1 MTIRAILITAAWTAA
16 LGTAAVIAAPG
27 LTTLPTA
34 WRIRGPEGAV
44 ATVGTLPS
52 GIVLS
57 RDGTRAI
64 ELEAGYANRTLRVL
78 DAATLRE
85 ERALELGGAFG
96 APLRDPDGDGVWVN
110 VAGTFGEQVA
120 HVDTARGAVDRAVTL
135 PVPFYPVALARA
147 PGGMLAVAGDLAN
160 RVALVDPA
168 AERVVATVDVG
179 RHPAALAFSADGRT
193 LYVADRAE
201 AQLDVVDVPA
211 RRVRARVRVG
221 LHPVAL
227 ALANDGRRLFV
238 ADSDDDDVAVVDL
251 AANRVVQRARVPFA
265 RDGVVGTSPNAL
277 ALDGDRLY
285 VSCGAAN
292 AIAVFHVGPGS
303 ANAGAAAG
311 GLRALG
317 AIPAGWYPTALAVD
331 RARGV
336 LYVADGKGESGH
348 PNPRFRSSA
357 SDASQAQYVGRQLMG
372 SIRRIAIPDDA
383 VLARGLA
390 DVRDLA
396 QHEPAPASDSVVRA
410 NGPIRH
416 VIYVIKENRTYDQ
429 VLGDLKEA
437 DGDPSLVLFGENVTP
452 NQHELAR
459 RFGTFDRFFADA
471 HVSADGH
478 NWATAAIA
486 NDYLEK
492 MWPQQY
498 SGNRAFYDFEDG
510 AEASVPHAGYLWDD
524 AVRHGV
530 SLRNY
535 GEFVSAGPAR
545 PTPVS
550 VGSDALR
557 PRTDRAFPTFDMDIP
572 DVDRFAEW
580 KREFDAF
587 ERTRTLPQL
596 EIVRFPRDHTSGTR
610 NGRPTPQA
618 MVADNDL
625 AVGKLAEAVSHSAD
639 WAGTAIFVVEDDAQN
654 GPDHVDEQRSTFYLI
669 SPYAAGGVQHS
680 HYTQASV
687 LRTMELLLG
696 LPPLTP
702 YDAGAAPLAA
712 AFRAVPD
719 LRPFDALP
727 ARTDVNARNG
737 ASAYRAA
744 DSARLDFAGAD
755 RVDDATLN
763 DVLWHAVKGARA
775 TPPPYGAFAGPSGA
789 LEHRG
794 GERGGD
800 ERGEDRADQR
810 AGHAGRS

>member
-1 MTIRAILITAAWTAA
+1 
-16 LGTAAVIAAPG
+16 
-27 LTTLPTA
+27 
-34 WRIRGPEGAV
+34 V

-57 RDGTRAI
+57 RDGTHAI

-78 DAATLRE
+78 DAATLHE
-85 ERALELGGAFG
+85 ERALKLDGAFG

-110 VAGTFGEQVA
+110 VAGNSGEQVA

-160 RVALVDPA
+160 RVAFVDPA
-168 AERVVATVDVG
+168 AERVVATVNVG
-179 RHPAALAFSADGRT
+179 RHPAALAFSADGGT
-193 LYVADRAE
+193 LYVAGRAE
-201 AQLDVVDVPA
+201 SALDVVDVRA
-211 RRVRARVRVG
+211 RRVRARIRVG

-227 ALANDGRRLFV
+227 ALASDARRLFV

-292 AIAVFHVGPGS
+292 AIAVFQIG
-303 ANAGAAAG
+303 AG

-317 AIPAGWYPTALAVD
+317 AIPTGWYPTAVAVD

-348 PNPRFRSSA
+348 PNPQFRSGA
-357 SDASQAQYVGRQLMG
+357 AEASQAQYIAKQLVG
-372 SIRRIAIPDDA
+372 SIRRVAIPDDA
-383 VLARGLA
+383 ALERGLA

-396 QHEPAPASDSVVRA
+396 QHEPAPASDPVVRA

-416 VIYVIKENRTYDQ
+416 VIYVIKENRAYDQ
-429 VLGDLKEA
+429 VLGDVKEA
-437 DGDPSLVLFGENVTP
+437 DGDPSLVLFGEDVTP
-452 NQHELAR
+452 NQHALAR

-492 MWPQQY
+492 MWPQNY
-498 SGNRAFYDFEDG
+498 SDRRAFYDFEDG

-535 GEFVSAGPAR
+535 GEFVSAGPAG

-550 VGSDALR
+550 VGSDVLR

-572 DVDRFAEW
+572 DADRFSEW

-587 ERTRTLPQL
+587 ERARTLPQL

-610 NGRPTPQA
+610 SGRPTPQA

-625 AVGKLAEAVSHSAD
+625 AVGKLADAVAHSAD
-639 WAGTAIFVVEDDAQN
+639 WASTAIFVIEDDAQN
-654 GPDHVDEQRSTFYLI
+654 GPDHVDEQRSTLYLI
-669 SPYAAGGVQHS
+669 SPYAAGGVQHAR
-680 HYTQASV
+680 YTQASV

-702 YDAGAAPLAA
+702 YDAGAAPLTA
-712 AFRAVPD
+712 AFRAAPD

-727 ARTDVNARNG
+727 ARTDVNAKNG

-744 DSARLDFAGAD
+744 DSARMDFADAD

-789 LEHRG
+789 LEHRDR
-794 GERGGD
+794 ERDGD
-800 ERGEDRADQR
+800 DAREDRADQR
-810 AGHAGRS
+810 AGHAGRSQ